1 MNNGNRVELKG
12 ILRNV
17 QPSHKIK
24 GINFDKAELVVNS
37 NNSEDVINLKFKKF
51 SNPYK
56 EGQEISLVGNVR
68 SFSSKNEDNSN
79 NVEVYVFTYFDI
91 PEDDLSN
98 HFSIEGRICKKTELR
113 QTKYGKEFCRIILAN
128 NIFGEGIKINSYLP
142 CIAWGKNAK
151 DLNTLDVSDKIR
163 ITGKLKSRE
172 YKKDLPDGQFEIR
185 VCHELIIEDFALIW
199 TLNTVI

>member
-1 MNNGNRVELKG
+1 MW
-12 ILRNV
+12 
-17 QPSHKIK
+17 
-24 GINFDKAELVVNS
+24 
-37 NNSEDVINLKFKKF
+37 
-51 SNPYK
+51 
-56 EGQEISLVGNVR
+56 ISLLGNQ
-68 SFSSKNEDNSN
+68 
-79 NVEVYVFTYFDI
+79 
-91 PEDDLSN
+91 DDLSN

-172 YKKDLPDGQFEIR
+172 YKKDLPDGQFEMR
-185 VCHELIIEDFALIW
+185 VCHELIIEDFAL
-199 TLNTVI
+199 L